1 LDALKAIVRNPND
14 LRFFVHDKRRG
25 ENVSAK
31 SLQAVKV
38 TLFRGVPALEVRK
51 AEDFYEIRG
60 FLSIDGKRVGLDE
73 LAMRMEYFIEAGDRW
88 YLVDKLKVL
97 NLILTLKQKQNLL
110 QVHQSQFKS
119 FQQQVLA
126 RLEEHVA
133 VDYTY
138 LKPATP
144 KQLREEGFTAD
155 HERILYLSDFGRY
168 VMIIPVIRYG
178 EIEIPIRTR
187 RLIYTADSLG
197 TDFLVKRDDHAEEA
211 MIRLLLKQHPDFLE
225 QFDNDLHY
233 FYLNKKEFLEE
244 AWFLNSFA

>member
-1 LDALKAIVRNPND
+1 R
-14 LRFFVHDKRRG
+14 
-25 ENVSAK
+25 K
-31 SLQAVKV
+31 S
-38 TLFRGVPALEVRK
+38 ES
-51 AEDFYEIRG
+51 FYELQG
-60 FLSIDGKRVGLDE
+60 YLLVDGQRIGVDE
-73 LAMRMEYFIEAGDRW
+73 LPVRFEAFAEAGDTL
-88 YLVDKLKVL
+88 YLLDKLKVL
-97 NLILTLKQKQNLL
+97 NLILTLKRKQNLL
-110 QVHQSQFKS
+110 QIHHSQFKP

-144 KQLREEGFTAD
+144 RQLKEEGFTAAP
-155 HERILYLSDFGRY
+155 ERIVYLSDFGRY

-197 TDFLVKRDDHAEEA
+197 TDFLVKRDEDAEES
-211 MIRLLLKQHPDFLE
+211 MIRLLLKQHRDFLE

-233 FYLNKKEFLEE
+233 
-244 AWFLNSFA
+244 